1 MLKFTIQDFKD
12 DKELLNL
19 SSRTI
24 ISYLLTLN
32 AFQVFYS
39 ERELIDVS
47 DVTPNTIKGSLVILS
62 KQQPS
67 NYNPSPSQLTA
78 SEKEKSH
85 TASSSNKSTNT
96 HKNTAPPASNPKQ
109 NHPAKI
115 HLHSMI
121 YSHLNSSRLRSK
133 VKTSS

>member
-47 DVTPNTIKGSLVILS
+47 DVTPNTIKGS
-62 KQQPS
+62 
-67 NYNPSPSQLTA
+67 
-78 SEKEKSH
+78 
-85 TASSSNKSTNT
+85 
-96 HKNTAPPASNPKQ
+96 
-109 NHPAKI
+109 
-115 HLHSMI
+115 
-121 YSHLNSSRLRSK
+121 
-133 VKTSS
+133 

>member
-85 TASSSNKSTNT
+85 TACVFEQVNKYT
-96 HKNTAPPASNPKQ
+96 
-109 NHPAKI
+109 
-115 HLHSMI
+115 
-121 YSHLNSSRLRSK
+121 
-133 VKTSS
+133 